1 MVTMTDTKP
10 PDLSPKGVEIALKHD
25 KAVELRRRGKNLDQI
40 AQELGYANRSG
51 ARKAV
56 LAGLARH
63 GVEDADELRR
73 VQSARLEELVET
85 LWDRA
90 LTGEEKA
97 VGMLLSVFTR
107 QAKLLG
113 LDRPSLVEV
122 GGDAQILVEFSPALQ
137 NQVVEDPEL
146 IIEVEEDLGE

>member
-1 MVTMTDTKP
+1 MTSTPKP
-10 PDLSPKGVEIALKHD
+10 PGTSPKDIEVALKQD
-25 KAVELRRRGKNLDQI
+25 KAVELRLKGKNLDQI
-40 AQELGYANRSG
+40 AEELGYSHRSS

-56 LAGLARH
+56 IAGLARH
-63 GVEDADELRR
+63 GQEDADELRR
-73 VQSARLEELVET
+73 VQSARLEELVEAVF
-85 LWDRA
+85 DRA

-97 VGMLLSVFTR
+97 VNMLLSIFTR

-137 NQVVEDPEL
+137 TQIVEDPEM
-146 IIEVEEDLGE
+146 IIEVEEDLGD

>member
-1 MVTMTDTKP
+1 MTSTPKP
-10 PDLSPKGVEIALKHD
+10 PDTSPKGVELALKYD
-25 KAVELRRRGKNLDQI
+25 RAVALRLQGKNLDQI
-40 AQELGYANRSG
+40 AEELGYSNRSG

-56 LAGLARH
+56 LRGLAQH
-63 GVEDADELRR
+63 GQEDADELRR
-73 VQSARLEELVET
+73 VQSARLEELVEAVF
-85 LWDRA
+85 DRA

-97 VGMLLSVFTR
+97 VNMLLSIFTR

-137 NQVVEDPEL
+137 NQIVEDPEL
-146 IIEVEEDLGE
+146 IIEVDEDLGE